1 MPTPRD
7 VLLLLPRS
15 ALAALADR
23 FGVDLPDRRK
33 KATIVDAM
41 LSAPG
46 LQVDELLRS
55 FRIDELKEL
64 CRALGLNARARDKA
78 LLVERLLDDRS
89 PESMARGAM
98 GAPRAAAA
106 RLGPESAARDGR
118 LTKEQIVGCLLE
130 ADKLLRHALGPSGQ
144 HRMTIAVLLLL
155 KRLNDAEPSTLD
167 IAVPAQ
173 ARWATVEAS
182 LPAVDLAL
190 NRACVALEESNPA
203 LEGVL
208 SWLDFTDVRR
218 LGDRTERLRLL
229 HELLRL
235 LSWMSLRDGDLA
247 TPDTLRRAFQ
257 MFLEEA
263 DLRDAKRAG
272 ESHPTIAIAELMAE
286 LLDPSE
292 GMRIYD
298 PACGYGTLL
307 VECATYV
314 ERRGGDARKLLLRG
328 QEKSVEAWTLAR
340 INMLL
345 AGLPDAQ
352 IDRGDTLRDPS
363 STVDGYLRAHDRVLC
378 VPPVGLTWW
387 GHDVAERDHHAR
399 FRYGVPPK
407 NRIEFAYLQ
416 HMLASLHRRS
426 GVMAMVAPGGV
437 LFRGGT
443 EGEIRKRMLR
453 DDLFHAVIGLPANL
467 LPATRGPAALLV
479 LSRAKPAL
487 RKHKVLF
494 IDASRGF
501 QEERR
506 RNRLG
511 PEDVTKIATTFRS
524 ASDVPGYARLVDV
537 DEIAANGFSLAVRRY
552 VDARAPPT
560 DDASAQMWRR
570 VELRNYR
577 SIAEATVD
585 LAPFTVLVG
594 PNGSGKSNF
603 ADAIVFARD
612 VATDAATAVER
623 RGGLA
628 GIRRWQPAE
637 EDDRAEVYVDVRA
650 ATSRSALE
658 TDYLRH
664 QFTIRAKGDGAWA
677 FHNETIELF
686 VRGAPVLWVERT
698 PEGLDVE
705 TEPGRRVV
713 SSGSAPRLSET
724 ASAMVFARQLFDI
737 ARVTALR
744 NVTRIRLNA
753 EAMRKPQV
761 ATENTRLDE
770 SGSNIAVA
778 FRSLEA
784 EGQARVL
791 AAMQR
796 IVPGLLRV
804 SVEAF
809 DRFLLLKFE
818 QHQPGGHVARFSASE
833 MSEGAL
839 RALGILVA
847 AQQMTGDELLIIEE
861 PEVAIHVGA
870 AQLLF
875 DVLKDASTRGSLLIT
890 THSADLLD
898 AAREE
903 EILVCSYRDGVTQ
916 IGPLSSAQR
925 EVVRQGLFSVAELMR
940 SEPLRIEGEEPAT
953 VQL

>member
-1 MPTPRD
+1 MPTPHD
-7 VLLLLPRS
+7 VLQLLSR
-15 ALAALADR
+15 ADLAALADR

-33 KATIVDAM
+33 KAAILDAI
-41 LSAPG
+41 LSTPG
-46 LQVDELLRS
+46 LQLHELLRVL
-55 FRIDELKEL
+55 RIDQLREL
-64 CRALGLNARARDKA
+64 CRALGLDARGRDKA
-78 LLVERLLDDRS
+78 AFIERVLEEPS
-89 PESMARGAM
+89 PEIAARGAT
-98 GAPRAAAA
+98 GTRGGAAA
-106 RLGPESAARDGR
+106 RLGPGSEAREGR
-118 LTKEQIVGCLLE
+118 LTKERLVSCLLE
-130 ADKLLRHALGPSGQ
+130 AARLLRHTHGQSGQ
-144 HRMTIAVLLLL
+144 HRTVIAVLLLL
-155 KRLNDAEPSTLD
+155 KRLNDADPSTYD
-167 IAVPAQ
+167 ISVPAR
-173 ARWATVEAS
+173 ARWARIEAA
-182 LPAVDLAL
+182 PTMVDVAL
-190 NRACVALEESNPA
+190 NVACAAIEELNPA
-203 LEGVL
+203 LDGVL
-208 SWLDFTDVRR
+208 SSVDFTDERR
-218 LGDRTERLRLL
+218 FGDRAERAPLL
-229 HELLRL
+229 HELVRIFSGLP
-235 LSWMSLRDGDLA
+235 LRDGDLA
-247 TPDTLRRAFQ
+247 APDTLGSAFIL
-257 MFLEEA
+257 FLEEMA
-263 DLRDAKRAG
+263 LGEGKRSG
-272 ESHPTIAIAELMAE
+272 EPLAPATVAELMAE

-292 GMRIYD
+292 GMRIHD
-298 PACGYGTLL
+298 PACGSGTLL
-307 VECATYV
+307 VACATYV
-314 ERRGGDARKLLLRG
+314 ERRGGDRRSLSIHG
-328 QEKSVEAWTLAR
+328 QEKSVDAWTLAR

-345 AGLPDAQ
+345 NGLPNAQ
-352 IDRGDTLRDPS
+352 IEKGDTLREPR
-363 STVDGYLRAHDRVLC
+363 STEGGHLVRHDRVLC
-378 VPPVGLTWW
+378 VPPFGLTWW
-387 GHDVAERDHHAR
+387 GHDMAEHDSHHR
-399 FRYGVPPK
+399 FRYGVPPR
-407 NRIEFAYLQ
+407 NRGDFAFLQ
-416 HMLASLHRRS
+416 HMLASLHPTGR
-426 GVMAMVAPGGV
+426 MAMLAPEGM
-437 LFRGGT
+437 LFRGGL
-443 EGEIRKRMLR
+443 EGEIRRRMLE
-453 DDLFHAVIGLPANL
+453 DGLFDAVIGLPANL
-467 LPATRGPAALLV
+467 LPSTRGPTVILL
-479 LSRAKPAL
+479 LSRVKPAS
-487 RKHKVLF
+487 RKREVLF

-501 QEERR
+501 QEGRVK
-506 RNRLG
+506 NRLG
-511 PEDVTKIATTFRS
+511 PEDVARIAEAFRA

-537 DEIAANGFSLAVRRY
+537 DEIATSGFSLAVRRY
-552 VDARAPPT
+552 VDAGAPTIGEAP
-560 DDASAQMWRR
+560 AQMWRR

-577 SIAEATVD
+577 SIAEASVD

-603 ADAIVFARD
+603 ADALVFASE
-612 VATDAATAVER
+612 VAIDAATAVER
-623 RGGLA
+623 RGGIA
-628 GIRRWQPAE
+628 GIRRWQPE
-637 EDDRAEVYVDVRA
+637 EDEQADVVVDIRA
-650 ATSRSALE
+650 AMSRVALE

-664 QFTIRAKGDGAWA
+664 QFTVRAKGNGAWA
-677 FHNETIELF
+677 FRSETIELF
-686 VRGAPVLWVERT
+686 VRGAPVSWVERT
-698 PEGLDVE
+698 PEGLEVE
-705 TEPGRRVV
+705 IGGERRVF
-713 SSGSAPRLSET
+713 SNGSAPSET

-753 EAMRKPQV
+753 EVMRQPQL
-761 ATENTRLDE
+761 ATEFTRLDE

-778 FRSLEA
+778 FRSLDA

-940 SEPLRIEGEEPAT
+940 SEPLRIEGEEPES

>member
-7 VLLLLPRS
+7 VLLLLPRA

-33 KATIVDAM
+33 KAAIIDAM

-46 LQVDELLRS
+46 LQLDELLRAL
-55 FRIDELKEL
+55 RVDELKEL
-64 CRALGLNARARDKA
+64 CRALGLDARGRDKA
-78 LLVERLLDDRS
+78 VLVARVLEDRS
-89 PESMARGAM
+89 PEGAAH
-98 GAPRAAAA
+98 GAVGRQGAAAVK
-106 RLGPESAARDGR
+106 LGNGSAAREGR
-118 LTKEQIVGCLLE
+118 LTKEQIVGWLLE
-130 ADKLLRHALGPSGQ
+130 ADKRLRHALGPSGQ

-155 KRLNDAEPSTLD
+155 KRLNDAEPSTFD
-167 IAVPAQ
+167 IAVPAP

-182 LPAVDLAL
+182 FPAIDLAL

-203 LEGVL
+203 LKGVL
-208 SWLDFTDVRR
+208 SWVDFTDERR

-235 LSWMSLRDGDLA
+235 LSGMSLRDGDLT
-247 TPDTLRRAFQ
+247 TPDTLGCAFQ
-257 MFLEEA
+257 MFLEEV
-263 DLRDAKRAG
+263 DLRDARRAG
-272 ESHPTIAIAELMAE
+272 APHPTIAIAELMAE
-286 LLDPSE
+286 LLAPSE

-307 VECATYV
+307 VACATYV
-314 ERRGGDARKLLLRG
+314 ERRGGDARRLSLRG

-363 STVDGYLRAHDRVLC
+363 NTVDGQLVTHDRVLC

-387 GHDVAERDHHAR
+387 GHDVAERDRHAR
-399 FRYGVPPK
+399 FRYGVPPR
-407 NRIEFAYLQ
+407 NRSEFAYLQ
-416 HMLASLHRRS
+416 HMLASSHRRF
-426 GVMAMVAPGGV
+426 GVLAMVAPGGV

-453 DDLFHAVIGLPANL
+453 DDLFDAVIGLPANL
-467 LPATRGPAALLV
+467 LPSTRGPAALLV
-479 LSRAKPAL
+479 LSRARPAL
-487 RKHKVLF
+487 GKRGVLF
-494 IDASRGF
+494 IDASRGV
-501 QEERR
+501 QEERT
-506 RNRLG
+506 RNRFG
-511 PEDVTKIATTFRS
+511 PEDAAKIAKTFRS
-524 ASDVPGYARLVDV
+524 GSDVPGYARLVGI
-537 DEIAANGFSLAVRRY
+537 DEIAANGFNLAVRRY
-552 VDARAPPT
+552 VDADAPPIGE
-560 DDASAQMWRR
+560 APVQMWRR

-577 SIAEATVD
+577 SIAEASVD

-603 ADAIVFARD
+603 ADALVFARD

-623 RGGLA
+623 RGGIA
-628 GIRRWQPAE
+628 GIRRWQPE
-637 EDDRAEVYVDVRA
+637 EDERAEVVVDIRA
-650 ATSRSALE
+650 ATSRPALE

-664 QFTIRAKGDGAWA
+664 QFTIRPKGDGGWG
-677 FHNETIELF
+677 FRSETIELF
-686 VRGAPVLWVERT
+686 VRGAPVVWIERT
-698 PEGLDVE
+698 PEGLEVE
-705 TEPGRRVV
+705 TERGRRAA
-713 SSGSAPRLSET
+713 SGGNAPRLSET
-724 ASAMVFARQLFDI
+724 ASAMVLARQLADV
-737 ARVTALR
+737 AGVAALR
-744 NVTRIRLNA
+744 SVTRIRLNA
-753 EAMRKPQV
+753 EVMRQPQI
-761 ATENTRLDE
+761 ANESTRLDE

-778 FRSLEA
+778 LRSLDA

-953 VQL
+953 AQL

>member
-7 VLLLLPRS
+7 VLLLLPR
-15 ALAALADR
+15 ADLTALADR

-33 KATIVDAM
+33 KAAIIDAM
-41 LSAPG
+41 LSAPE
-46 LQVDELLRS
+46 LQVEELLRAL
-55 FRIDELKEL
+55 RIDELKEL
-64 CRALGLNARARDKA
+64 CRALGLDARGRDKTV
-78 LLVERLLDDRS
+78 LVARLLEDRS
-89 PESMARGAM
+89 PESAARGAA
-98 GAPRAAAA
+98 GAQGAVAA
-106 RLGPESAARDGR
+106 RLGPRSAAQDGR

-155 KRLNDAEPSTLD
+155 KRLNDAEPSTFNV
-167 IAVPAQ
+167 AVPVH
-173 ARWATVEAS
+173 ARWATVEGS
-182 LPAVDLAL
+182 FPEVDLAL
-190 NRACVALEESNPA
+190 NRACAALEESNPA
-203 LEGVL
+203 LDGVL
-208 SWLDFTDVRR
+208 SWVDFTDERR
-218 LGDRTERLRLL
+218 FGDRRERLRLL
-229 HELLRL
+229 YRLVQL
-235 LSWMSLRDGDLA
+235 LSGMSLRDGDLA
-247 TPDTLRRAFQ
+247 TPDTLGRAFQ
-257 MFLEEA
+257 MFLEEM

-272 ESHPTIAIAELMAE
+272 EPHPTIAIAELMAE
-286 LLDPSE
+286 LLAPSE

-298 PACGYGTLL
+298 PACGYGALL
-307 VECATYV
+307 VACATYV
-314 ERRGGDARKLLLRG
+314 ERRGGDGRSLSLRG
-328 QEKSVEAWTLAR
+328 QEKSIEAWTLAR

-352 IDRGDTLRDPS
+352 IDRGDTLRDPR
-363 STVDGYLRAHDRVLC
+363 STVDGHLVQHDRVLC
-378 VPPVGLTWW
+378 VPPVGLSWG
-387 GHDVAERDHHAR
+387 GHDVVERDRHAR
-399 FRYGVPPK
+399 FRYGVPPR
-407 NRIEFAYLQ
+407 NRSEFAFLQ
-416 HMLASLHRRS
+416 HMLASLHPS
-426 GVMAMVAPGGV
+426 GVMAMLAPGGV

-443 EGEIRKRMLR
+443 EGEIRKGMLQ
-453 DDLFHAVIGLPANL
+453 DDLFDAVVGLPANL
-467 LPATRGPAALLV
+467 LPARRGPAALLV
-479 LSRAKPAL
+479 LSRDKPAS
-487 RKHKVLF
+487 RKRKVLF
-494 IDASRGF
+494 IDASGGV
-501 QEERR
+501 QEGRT

-511 PEDVTKIATTFRS
+511 PDDVVKMATTFRS
-524 ASDVPGYARLVDV
+524 ASDVPGVARLVDV

-552 VDARAPPT
+552 VDDGAPPS
-560 DDASAQMWRR
+560 DEAPVQMWRR

-577 SIAEATVD
+577 SIAEASVE

-637 EDDRAEVYVDVRA
+637 ENDRTEVHVDVRA
-650 ATSRSALE
+650 ATSRAALE

-664 QFTIRAKGDGAWA
+664 RFTIRAKGDGLWA
-677 FHNETIELF
+677 FRSETIERF

-698 PEGLDVE
+698 PEGLEVE
-705 TEPGRRVV
+705 TASGTRLV
-713 SSGSAPRLSET
+713 SSESAYMPSET
-724 ASAMVFARQLFDI
+724 ASAMVFARQLVEF
-737 ARVTALR
+737 ATATALR
-744 NVTRIRLNA
+744 NVTRIRLDA

-770 SGSNIAVA
+770 SGNNIAVA
-778 FRSLEA
+778 LRSLDA

-791 AAMQR
+791 AAMQQ
-796 IVPGLLRV
+796 IVPGLLRIA
-804 SVEAF
+804 VEAF

-818 QHQPGGHVARFSASE
+818 QRQPGGHVARFSASE
-833 MSEGAL
+833 MSDGAL

-847 AQQMTGDELLIIEE
+847 AQQMTGDELVIIEE

-925 EVVRQGLFSVAELMR
+925 DVVRQGLFSVAELMR
-940 SEPLRIEGEEPAT
+940 SEPLRIEGEEPAS